1 MKINFLLLSLS
12 ILFLGLFGEANGRD
26 LKDIYRKV
34 GSSVCMLQTMQ
45 TDLQTGGAEPR
56 FVTSSGI
63 GSGVLISPDGKVLT
77 AAHVVHTAD
86 AVGAVFQDGQLIPA
100 RVLSSAPFA
109 DVALVQLE
117 RMPENATPAQL
128 GDSDR
133 MAVGDE
139 VFVVGAPYGI
149 SHTLTAGHISSRHSR
164 KILLG
169 NLESVELFQ
178 TDAAINMG
186 NSGGPMFNMDG
197 EVVGVVS
204 HILSQ
209 SGGSEGLG
217 FAITSHIAKRL
228 LLEQKAV
235 WTGIDFFPLTG
246 SLARIFNLPQDAG
259 LLVQRVAAQ
268 SIAEALGLKPGQ
280 FRARIE
286 DSDML
291 VGGDIILEVAGMPIT
306 GAPADA
312 AQIIPFLSS
321 LKKADVLRVKVLRSG
336 KIQEL
341 SYTMP

>member
-1 MKINFLLLSLS
+1 M
-12 ILFLGLFGEANGRD
+12 
-26 LKDIYRKV
+26 LK
-34 GSSVCMLQTMQ
+34 TMQ
-45 TDLQTGGAEPR
+45 TDLQPGTESR

-86 AVGAVFQDGQLIPA
+86 SVGAVFQDGQLIPA

-117 RMPENATPAQL
+117 RMPENAVPVRL

-149 SHTLTAGHISSRHSR
+149 SHTLTAGHISSRHTR
-164 KILLG
+164 KALLG
-169 NLESVELFQ
+169 NLEALELFQ
-178 TDAAINMG
+178 TDASINMG
-186 NSGGPMFNMDG
+186 NSGGPLFNMDG
-197 EVVGVVS
+197 EVIGVVS

-217 FAITSHIAKRL
+217 FAVTAHIARRL

-246 SLARIFNLPQDAG
+246 SLAQIFNLPQEAG

-268 SIAEALGLKPGQ
+268 SIAEALGLQPGK

-286 DSDML
+286 DSEML
-291 VGGDIILEVAGMPIT
+291 VGGDIILAAGDLPIT
-306 GAPADA
+306 GSPDDA
-312 AQIIPFLSS
+312 AQILPYLRS

-336 KIQEL
+336 KTQEL
-341 SYTMP
+341 SCTIP